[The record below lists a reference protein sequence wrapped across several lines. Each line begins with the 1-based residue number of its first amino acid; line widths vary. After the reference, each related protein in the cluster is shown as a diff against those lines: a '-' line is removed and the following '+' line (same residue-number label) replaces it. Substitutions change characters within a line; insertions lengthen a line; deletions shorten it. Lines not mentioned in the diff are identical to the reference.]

1 MLKEKRKIRVKYMK
15 FVSISG
21 NWLLWA
27 LLALMLL
34 VNGCGGGTTGT
45 SSTGE
50 LKFAGYIQDSTGER
64 IVFTPMLV
72 RSGVSETPLL
82 TAATN
87 SEGSF
92 DMSLPGSEAGLVVE
106 IEEKR
111 SAILSRSY
119 IGSSQLSTVITKS
132 PAGELTFSGSF
143 EGRID
148 PDALCGSFAVEGNSL
163 FQQSELDSPCPI
175 RVVVTSS
182 DYPLTSFRGV
192 LEARCGSEI
201 VTVASSAGD
210 SQGVMVLD
218 LAPALGEGCSPRR
231 LLLSSELDGERA
243 IEFTFR

>member
-1 MLKEKRKIRVKYMK
+1 VLKEKRKIRVKDMK

-21 NWLLWA
+21 NGLRWA

-92 DMSLPGSEAGLVVE
+92 DMSLPGSEAALMVE
-106 IEEKR
+106 IEGKR
-111 SAILSRSY
+111 SAPLNRSY
-119 IGSSQLSTVITKS
+119 AGSSQISTVITKDLT
-132 PAGELTFSGSF
+132 GDLTFSGSF

-148 PDALCGSFAVEGNSL
+148 PDSLCSSFGIEDNGL
-163 FQQSELDSPCPI
+163 FQQAQISSQCLI
-175 RVVVTSS
+175 RIFVASS
-182 DYPLTSFRGV
+182 DYPLTSFIGA
-192 LEARCGSEI
+192 LDARCGSEV
-201 VTVASSAGD
+201 VTVATSAAGL
-210 SQGVMVLD
+210 QGVVELD
-218 LAPALGEGCSPRR
+218 LATALAEGCSPRR
-231 LLLSSELDGERA
+231 LLLLSELDNSRA